1 MSSTRASNESPCG
14 IALSRDVRVVRPPE
28 LSACPSLPPSLRVRA
43 LRPYS
48 PLGRLHSLARSVY
61 RSCFAACPACPSP
74 EITSLCFSGQRRRR
88 RRLLHNERTSWD
100 TRAGQPKQFLMEPR
114 IVIRLPPELFY
125 FTLLAF
131 RIGPVSLVIG
141 QSRNSRMA
149 AAHVEEF

>member
-28 LSACPSLPPSLRVRA
+28 LSACPSLPPSLRVFRA

-48 PLGRLHSLARSVY
+48 SLGRLHSLARSVGL
-61 RSCFAACPACPSP
+61 AACPACPSP
-74 EITSLCFSGQRRRR
+74 EITSLCFSGQRR

-100 TRAGQPKQFLMEPR
+100 TRAGQPKQFLLEPR

-125 FTLLAF
+125 PAGIQN
-131 RIGPVSLVIG
+131 RSCVSCDRAE
-141 QSRNSRMA
+141 Q
-149 AAHVEEF
+149 EQ